1 MVAQRRVIRVV
12 LLGSAVGAAAPTLP
26 AQTLLIPAGSN
37 AVQVTAAAERE
48 GAAYQ
53 RVAGPSDAEA
63 RTCALPWFNAPV
75 KSGEFKIGGQV
86 SPVDPLKAGQQGKI
100 WWAPV
105 HNAKDMPPLVLR
117 GRNLTTMKDTVRLTI
132 SGVAY
137 TGTPGSRTPESRRTY
152 FFPSGTTLPTAGR
165 WLVIATSGANWGC
178 FVLTVVPP
186 GTRALFG
193 VW

>member
-1 MVAQRRVIRVV
+1 MTAKRRLIRIV
-12 LLGSAVGAAAPTLP
+12 LFSSAAAGAAPTLA

-37 AVQVTAAAERE
+37 AIQITAAAERE
-48 GAAYQ
+48 GAAYP
-53 RVAGPSDAEA
+53 RVAGASDAEP
-63 RTCALPWFNAPV
+63 RTCALPWFSAPV

-86 SPVDPLKAGQQGKI
+86 SPVDPLKAGQRGKI

-105 HNAKDMPPLVLR
+105 HYAKEMPPLVLR
-117 GRNLTTMKDTVRLTI
+117 GRNLTTMKDTVRLTFT
-132 SGVAY
+132 GVA
-137 TGTPGSRTPESRRTY
+137 TPVTPGTRTPESQRVY

-186 GTRALFG
+186 GTRTRFG